1 MTTMNI
7 ILIAYMG
14 FMVFVQIYHFVM
26 LETRKK
32 SLDRL
37 NGFID
42 DIEADDEKTAVLN
55 HRIDKLWYRRETE

>member
-1 MTTMNI
+1 MNI

-42 DIEADDEKTAVLN
+42 DIEAYDEKTAVLN

>member
-42 DIEADDEKTAVLN
+42 DIEAYDEKTAVLN

>member
-1 MTTMNI
+1 MNI